1 MSLDIQCTIK
11 LVVIRV
17 LIGANMDTRSKNN
30 KSNHSSTIFII
41 VLLILTV
48 PFLFNTLNFFV
59 QKIRLEARKDELIRL
74 INEENEKKQ
83 LYLEELNKVGT
94 PEYYEYLAR
103 KYLGYIYPDEKV
115 LIITVPDT
123 Q

>member
-1 MSLDIQCTIK
+1 MNTQNK
-11 LVVIRV
+11 
-17 LIGANMDTRSKNN
+17 KN
-30 KSNHSSTIFII
+30 KSKHSSTIFVI

-103 KYLGYIYPDEKV
+103 KYLGYIYPNEKV
-115 LIITVPDT
+115 LIVTVPDS